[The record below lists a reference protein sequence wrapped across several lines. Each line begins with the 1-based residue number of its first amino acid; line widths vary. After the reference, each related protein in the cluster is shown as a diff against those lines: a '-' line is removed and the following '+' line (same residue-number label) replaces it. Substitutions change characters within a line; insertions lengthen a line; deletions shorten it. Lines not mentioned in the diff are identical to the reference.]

1 MREAW
6 FNEEKGEIYSSTGK
20 GKIPWISVRD
30 IGAVGYRA
38 LTDEVSHDTD
48 HILLGPELLSHDY
61 VGFLCSCEPHANIAI
76 THCSNLD

>member
-6 FNEEKGEIYSSTGK
+6 FDEEKDEIYCSTGR
-20 GKIPWISVRD
+20 GKIPWILIRD

-48 HILLGPELLSHDY
+48 HVLLGPEPLSYDD
-61 VGFLCSCEPHANIAI
+61 VGFLCSHELHANIVI

>member
-1 MREAW
+1 MREAR
-6 FNEEKGEIYSSTGK
+6 FDEGKGEIYSTGK

-48 HILLGPELLSHDY
+48 HVLHGPELLSYND
-61 VGFLCSCEPHANIAI
+61 VGGCPILI
-76 THCSNLD
+76 